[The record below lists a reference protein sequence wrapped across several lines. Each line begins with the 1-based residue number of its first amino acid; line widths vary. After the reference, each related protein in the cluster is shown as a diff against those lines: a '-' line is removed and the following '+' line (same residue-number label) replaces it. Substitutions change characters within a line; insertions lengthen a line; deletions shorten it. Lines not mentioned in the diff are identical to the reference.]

1 MINNETIGISEMTD
15 PIGIAKHLPELK
27 SLWKESIGEPE
38 IMVAIIDGP
47 ADLSHPCFEGADITQ
62 LEAMGSRDAK
72 IAPLYQNGTAATSII
87 FGHHASLVPGVSP
100 RCRGL
105 IVPVFSD
112 D

>member
-47 ADLSHPCFEGADITQ
+47 ADLSHPCF
-62 LEAMGSRDAK
+62 
-72 IAPLYQNGTAATSII
+72 
-87 FGHHASLVPGVSP
+87 
-100 RCRGL
+100 
-105 IVPVFSD
+105 
-112 D
+112 